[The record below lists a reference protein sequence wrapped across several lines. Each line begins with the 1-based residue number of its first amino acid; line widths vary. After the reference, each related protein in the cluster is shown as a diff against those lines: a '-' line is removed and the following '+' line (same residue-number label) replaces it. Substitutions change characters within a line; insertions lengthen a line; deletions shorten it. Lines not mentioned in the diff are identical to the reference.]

1 MKKKNIILCAGVLSL
16 TMMCGCGEN
25 TQNETSANVTTEVTQ
40 EVTETVDTP
49 ETTDTIIADDET
61 KTTTESNTVDEYD
74 SEQPEIQEENTETA
88 DTNVDSYAELSSL
101 MTAIY
106 AVGEDSTSV
115 ETAAENLKTYAF
127 NYGAPSSSANYES
140 MANDWF
146 DSMQSTEGTDIRSEF
161 RKCFDTVTLTAQEAD
176 ENLEFDVAYQNVING
191 ISAAIGE

>member
-115 ETAAENLKTYAF
+115 ETAAESLKTYAF

-161 RKCFDTVTLTAQEAD
+161 RKCFDTVTLAAQEAD

>member
-127 NYGAPSSSANYES
+127 NYGAVSTLVESSP
-140 MANDWF
+140 
-146 DSMQSTEGTDIRSEF
+146 
-161 RKCFDTVTLTAQEAD
+161 TA
-176 ENLEFDVAYQNVING
+176 
-191 ISAAIGE
+191 

>member
-161 RKCFDTVTLTAQEAD
+161 RKCFDTVTLAAQEAD

>member
-88 DTNVDSYAELSSL
+88 DTNVDLSRFNGKKLVKKNIVSI
-101 MTAIY
+101 ANKKNICY
-106 AVGEDSTSV
+106 NINA
-115 ETAAENLKTYAF
+115 NAF
-127 NYGAPSSSANYES
+127 
-140 MANDWF
+140 
-146 DSMQSTEGTDIRSEF
+146 
-161 RKCFDTVTLTAQEAD
+161 KL
-176 ENLEFDVAYQNVING
+176 
-191 ISAAIGE
+191 